1 MSRSKSQGGQGM
13 PSILKR
19 DVRDNIDYYLM
30 MLVPFILI
38 FIFSYLP
45 MFGLIISF
53 HDYSAGKPFLGA
65 GVKWVGLKHF
75 SKFINSYYFTRILR
89 NTLVLNLMNLAMGFW
104 VPIVFAITV
113 NEIPFSPFKKFTQT
127 VSYMPNFISSV
138 VVAGMVISFIA
149 NDGIITRMINGMGF
163 QVKSLNAN
171 AGAFPWVY
179 TLTNVW
185 KNFGWSSILYLS
197 SITAIDPA
205 LYESAEIDG
214 ATRLQKIWF
223 VTLPFMLPL
232 IVIQLIF
239 AVGGMLSSNTDMV
252 LLLYNSAVYSTADVI
267 GTYVYRESLLGA
279 KYSYGTASGLIL
291 SVMSFILVYAANWV
305 SRRLTDFSLW

>member
-1 MSRSKSQGGQGM
+1 MQTVFTFPHFLSWVIVA
-13 PSILKR
+13 SIMTNLLSVDGLVNTALKA
-19 DVRDNIDYYLM
+19 VGASSINFLGSEKM
-30 MLVPFILI
+30 FQPMLYITDI
-38 FIFSYLP
+38 WK
-45 MFGLIISF
+45 
-53 HDYSAGKPFLGA
+53 SAG
-65 GVKWVGLKHF
+65 
-75 SKFINSYYFTRILR
+75 Y
-89 NTLVLNLMNLAMGFW
+89 
-104 VPIVFAITV
+104 
-113 NEIPFSPFKKFTQT
+113 
-127 VSYMPNFISSV
+127 
-138 VVAGMVISFIA
+138 
-149 NDGIITRMINGMGF
+149 
-163 QVKSLNAN
+163 
-171 AGAFPWVY
+171 
-179 TLTNVW
+179 
-185 KNFGWSSILYLS
+185 SSIIYLS
-197 SITAIDPA
+197 AISGIDQDQ
-205 LYESAEIDG
+205 YEAAEIDG

>member
-1 MSRSKSQGGQGM
+1 MSEVRHEAGRSAFMRKWE
-13 PSILKR
+13 KF
-19 DVRDNIDYYLM
+19 VRGERLRLNLM
-30 MLVPFILI
+30 MLPGVVFVFLFNMMTLLGIAVAFQDFI
-38 FIFSYLP
+38 P
-45 MFGLIISF
+45 RRGWFGSE
-53 HDYSAGKPFLGA
+53 
-65 GVKWVGLKHF
+65 WVGLRNF
-75 SKFINSYYFTRILR
+75 RLFFEMPNAYTILR